1 MIERS
6 VIDHGAPGDVIQLDG
21 VTKTY
26 QGGGP
31 PALADVSMGVAAG

>member
-1 MIERS
+1 MIDTS
-6 VIDHGAPGDVIQLDG
+6 TPGDVIQLDS

-31 PALADVSMGVAAG
+31 PALATKATPSA